1 MGSLWNHTF
10 PDMKNY
16 FRSLSALSGS
26 FNFGLKVDIQVV
38 CLHVDVYFGLL
49 YLITLSSPTT
59 PYCIA
64 EFSQTVSL
72 VPCKMVGRIFFYLR

>member
-49 YLITLSSPTT
+49 YLITLSSPNT
-59 PYCIA
+59 PYDVLLNSPKLYLWFLVKWFG
-64 EFSQTVSL
+64 EFFLS
-72 VPCKMVGRIFFYLR
+72 